1 MQNKQTAPELR
12 TLFGFMKQ
20 IFILCETVPV
30 SPASHF
36 LRPDDVSP
44 DRTRI
49 YADRILTVTVR
60 NRGRVSPDNRA

>member
-1 MQNKQTAPELR
+1 MQNKQTAPELQ

-44 DRTRI
+44 DKTHI
-49 YADRILTVTVR
+49 YEGRILTVTALNPDHVFQ
-60 NRGRVSPDNRA
+60 DNRA